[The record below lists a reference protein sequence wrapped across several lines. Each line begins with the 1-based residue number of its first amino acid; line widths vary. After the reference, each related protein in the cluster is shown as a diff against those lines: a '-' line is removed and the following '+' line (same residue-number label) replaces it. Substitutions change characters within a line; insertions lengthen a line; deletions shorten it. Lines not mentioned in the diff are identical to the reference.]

1 MNKRQIK
8 EQLRKLRESE
18 EVILGKLARDTTTD
32 PEQIQYIIQK
42 IWEMSAL
49 ILRLEKTLEEIRRN
63 ET

>member
-8 EQLRKLRESE
+8 EQLKKLRESE

-32 PEQIQYIIQK
+32 PEQIHYIIQK

-49 ILRLEKTLEEIRRN
+49 ILRLEKTLEEIRKN

>member
-8 EQLRKLRESE
+8 EQLKKLRESE
-18 EVILGKLARDTTTD
+18 EIILGKIARDTTTD
-32 PEQIQYIIQK
+32 PEQIHYIIQK

-49 ILRLEKTLEEIRRN
+49 ILRLEKTLEEIRKN